1 LYIYESIFKTKK
13 MKLNYLIFFFIS
25 PLFLLAQPGSESSI
39 TPINSVL
46 NYQGFGE
53 AMAHN
58 GTGEYQIY
66 YDNVDGVFDKPII
79 FVDGF
84 DPGDS
89 RTISTLYSALNYG
102 NPVENLADIVRNEG
116 FDLIVLNFPTY
127 TSTSDGTTVIDGG
140 ADFIQRNALILI
152 ELLNTINAMKVG
164 SEQNVVIGPS
174 MGGLISRYALRYMEQ
189 NSMAHDTRLYLSFDS
204 PHLGANIPISIQYTF
219 SYLVNALNQS
229 TAESGLSTINSAA
242 AKQMLIDH
250 YLGHVEADGYSILTP
265 NVTLPAG
272 APNFRDAFQ
281 TELDAMGLPQT
292 TRNVSIINGSGLAA
306 TTGTPG
312 TNIINHMF
320 NLGSGTSVTLN
331 LNFTPTASQT
341 NAVTTISGLLFGFIP
356 FNYSALSES
365 PASSDGLDSAPGGTA
380 TLGGLDN
387 GSSPILTEFVANLNQ
402 TDYNFI
408 PTLSGLAIS
417 DPNWYTLPNVSLS
430 PFDNT
435 YVPNTNESH
444 VMLTDDNVIFAL
456 NEIRQTL
463 DVNNIAKNSFKVA
476 KNPIENT
483 LTLISNTTFENS
495 KLSVIDMMGKTVF
508 KTIKTLNNRTEIPI
522 NLETGLYILNIE
534 TTNNL
539 KFNTKII
546 VR

>member
-1 LYIYESIFKTKK
+1 
-13 MKLNYLIFFFIS
+13 
-25 PLFLLAQPGSESSI
+25 
-39 TPINSVL
+39 
-46 NYQGFGE
+46 
-53 AMAHN
+53 
-58 GTGEYQIY
+58 
-66 YDNVDGVFDKPII
+66 
-79 FVDGF
+79 
-84 DPGDS
+84 
-89 RTISTLYSALNYG
+89 
-102 NPVENLADIVRNEG
+102 
-116 FDLIVLNFPTY
+116 
-127 TSTSDGTTVIDGG
+127 
-140 ADFIQRNALILI
+140 
-152 ELLNTINAMKVG
+152 
-164 SEQNVVIGPS
+164 
-174 MGGLISRYALRYMEQ
+174 
-189 NSMAHDTRLYLSFDS
+189 
-204 PHLGANIPISIQYTF
+204 
-219 SYLVNALNQS
+219 
-229 TAESGLSTINSAA
+229 
-242 AKQMLIDH
+242 
-250 YLGHVEADGYSILTP
+250 
-265 NVTLPAG
+265 
-272 APNFRDAFQ
+272 
-281 TELDAMGLPQT
+281 
-292 TRNVSIINGSGLAA
+292 
-306 TTGTPG
+306 
-312 TNIINHMF
+312 
-320 NLGSGTSVTLN
+320 
-331 LNFTPTASQT
+331 
-341 NAVTTISGLLFGFIP
+341 
-356 FNYSALSES
+356 LSES

>member
-1 LYIYESIFKTKK
+1 
-13 MKLNYLIFFFIS
+13 MKLNYLIFLIIS

-46 NYQGFGE
+46 TYQGFGE
-53 AMAHN
+53 ALAHI
-58 GTGEYQIY
+58 GTGEYKIY

-84 DPGDS
+84 DPGNS
-89 RTISTLYSALNYG
+89 RTISNMYSALNYG

-116 FDLIVLNFPTY
+116 YDLIVLNFPTY
-127 TSTSDGTTVIDGG
+127 TSASDGTTVIDGG
-140 ADFIQRNALILI
+140 ADFIQRNAFILI

-189 NSMAHDTRLYLSFDS
+189 NSMTHDTRLYLSFDS

-219 SYLVNALNQS
+219 SYMYNYGGLTDLEDGLNS
-229 TAESGLSTINSAA
+229 INSAA

-250 YLGHVEADGYSILTP
+250 YLAHVEADGYTLLNPI
-265 NVTLPAG
+265 VTLPTG

-281 TELDAMGLPQT
+281 SELDAMGFPQSV
-292 TRNVSIINGSGLAA
+292 RNIAIANGSGVGTA
-306 TTGTPG
+306 TGTPG
-312 TNIINHMF
+312 TNIINHTF
-320 NLGSGTSVTLN
+320 SLPFSSSATLN
-331 LNFTPTASQT
+331 LNFTPSASQT
-341 NAVTTISGLLFGFIP
+341 NTVATITGSLLFGAIP
-356 FNYSALSES
+356 LNFSATSES
-365 PASSDGLDSAPGGTA
+365 PSTTDGLDSAPGGTA
-380 TLGGLDN
+380 SLSGLDN
-387 GSSPILTEFVANLNQ
+387 GSSTILTEFVTNLNQ

-408 PTLSGLAIS
+408 PTLSALAIS
-417 DPNWYTLPNVSLS
+417 NPNWYTLPNVSIS
-430 PFDNT
+430 PFDNA
-435 YVPNTNESH
+435 YIPNTNESH

-463 DVNNIAKNSFKVA
+463 DVYNLTKNSFKVA

-495 KLSVIDMMGKTVF
+495 KLTVVDMMGKSVF
-508 KTIKTLNNRTEIPI
+508 KSIKTLNNRTEIPL

-534 TTNNL
+534 TNNL

-546 VR
+546 VK